1 MALSHSFRRPLL
13 TAWRSSPVP
22 PLHCSARRCF
32 SHSLRC
38 PALDKI
44 DRQIRPRQAPDRS
57 LRLASKQAQMA
68 HAMTATDIGLLPET
82 FIRPTGSKL
91 PSFFREPRAAARLLW
106 TLVRR
111 RVRDRVSLF
120 ALYISSPREDGK
132 RFWQRKVKLSRK
144 KVTPTAVAL
153 HQQMYKSFADG
164 NMAALA
170 KICSDGILQK
180 FQTRIGNRE
189 PGQKM
194 LWELVRYNQKPKLV
208 SHRGAKFPSE
218 GHAIRQA
225 VVRIASTQRV
235 VKLMQGKGGAVRR
248 VPGSA
253 KEKDVVEYVVVQ
265 RITRDWIEGSW
276 QVWGTTT
283 ETPLEKAVE

>member
-1 MALSHSFRRPLL
+1 MALLNSFRRPLL
-13 TAWRSSPVP
+13 TALRSSPVP

-32 SHSLRC
+32 SQSLSC
-38 PALDKI
+38 PALDKT

-68 HAMTATDIGLLPET
+68 QALTATDIGLLPET
-82 FIRPTGSKL
+82 FIRPTGQSL
-91 PSFFREPRAAARLLW
+91 SSFFREPRATARLLW

-111 RVRDRVSLF
+111 RVRDRVSLL
-120 ALYISSPREDGK
+120 ALYVSSPREDGK
-132 RFWQRKVKLSRK
+132 RFWQRKVKLSSK

-153 HQQMYKSFADG
+153 HQQMYKSLADG
-164 NMAALA
+164 NMTALA

-180 FQTRIGNRE
+180 FQTKIGNRE
-189 PGQKM
+189 RGQKM
-194 LWELVRYNQKPKLV
+194 LWELVKYNQKPKLV
-208 SHRGAKFPSE
+208 SHRGAKFPTK

-225 VVRIASTQRV
+225 VVRISSRQRV
-235 VKLMQGKGGAVRR
+235 MTLMQGKGGAVKMI
-248 VPGSA
+248 PGS
-253 KEKDVVEYVVVQ
+253 EKVRDVVEYVVVQ

-276 QVWGTTT
+276 QVWGTTS